1 MNNSTSSCWFEEHL
15 EIMGVIGAVSSFISI
30 LGCLFVIV
38 IIVAYKKY
46 LFAMQRLLLY
56 ITISVLLDATSNC
69 VMGGSYSIIYSSN
82 KYYCMILGF
91 LAQYFASCILF
102 SVVCMIIELLL
113 RTVCQR
119 ESGPIERVYIL
130 LIFLLPATTSWIPFI
145 HEAYGPVRG
154 FCTIQTVNPE
164 DCSRNKYGLVLMAV
178 LWWLPLYLTSFFGSI
193 AYIVILYKLHK
204 AKKQYTPLVEVNRS
218 VIYKQIIE
226 DVSYYKWYPI
236 LFAFINLVPIVNEIV
251 DFLKP
256 NSHVLGLWITAT
268 LVKRL
273 QGGFIAIA
281 IALDPKTRKRLTLR
295 HFRAACLQN
304 ILCQEVSE
312 EYPVLSE
319 VTDSLTLTKEYSTN
333 IKDI

>member
-1 MNNSTSSCWFEEHL
+1 MNNSTYSCWSEEHL
-15 EIMGVIGAVSSFISI
+15 EVIGIIEAVSSFISI
-30 LGCLFVIV
+30 LSCLLVIV

-46 LFAMQRLLLY
+46 LFTMQRLLLY
-56 ITISVLLDATSNC
+56 ITISVLLDAISNC
-69 VMGGSYSIIYSSN
+69 IMGGSYSIIYSSS
-82 KYYCMILGF
+82 KYYCIMLGF
-91 LAQYFASCILF
+91 LVQYFASCILF

-119 ESGPIERVYIL
+119 ESGRIEWIYIPV
-130 LIFLLPATTSWIPFI
+130 IFLLPATTSWIPFI

-164 DCSRNKYGLVLMAV
+164 DCSSNKYGLILMSV
-178 LWWLPLYLTSFFGSI
+178 LWWLPLYLTVFFGSI
-193 AYIVILYKLHK
+193 AYVVILYKLHK
-204 AKKQYTPLVEVNRS
+204 AKKQYTPLIEVNRK
-218 VIYKQIIE
+218 VIYKEIIQ

-236 LFAFINLVPIVNEIV
+236 LFAFINLIPIVNEIV

-256 NSHVLGLWITAT
+256 NSHILGLWIIAT
-268 LVKRL
+268 LVKGL

-281 IALDPKTRKRLTLR
+281 IALDPKTRKRLRLK
-295 HFRAACLQN
+295 HLRAACLQN
-304 ILCQEVSE
+304 VFCQEVSE

-333 IKDI
+333 IKET